1 MYLNNYSRSSIV
13 FEKGWETLPYKV
25 ELGPAPIIYCKF
37 LELFIAMVQRREQIF
52 VIHYETNPGLLK
64 IFIAKYLTKD
74 HLGKPDVDRRE
85 RFLMKSSLSFSIGA
99 CIWFFIAPELI
110 TSASRS
116 SLTSTFFFCPRI
128 PLSLDQNKI
137 KLNWLNTADTILDYS
152 QG

>member
-13 FEKGWETLPYKV
+13 FGKGWETLPYKV

-37 LELFIAMVQRREQIF
+37 LELFITMIQRREQIF

-64 IFIAKYLTKD
+64 ICMAKYLTKD

-137 KLNWLNTADTILDYS
+137 KLNWLNTADKILYYS
-152 QG
+152 LG